1 MILKLKL
8 INMNALDELDTL
20 LLAEGCNP
28 EIIYPLSK
36 QDGGLT
42 IFHK

>member
-20 LLAEGCNP
+20 FLAEGCNP
-28 EIIYPLSK
+28 EITYPLSK